1 MVDDDSIDDAGVE
14 DLLLLRICADDDV
27 TTNSCFKLASKSSRF
42 SDGIYLAAVVVLVLL
57 SWIGC
62 AVELADGASV
72 TKSLPVNFLINSSMD
87 NGGGR
92 VADFDWSLGS
102 SKDGKFK
109 SGTAKSAVTGTMVDV
124 ADTSNSSL
132 LSGRRNCFLLAS
144 TAVSGFWI

>member
-1 MVDDDSIDDAGVE
+1 MVDDNSIDDAGVE
-14 DLLLLRICADDDV
+14 VRLLLRICADDDV
-27 TTNSCFKLASKSSRF
+27 KTNSCFKLASKSSRF
-42 SDGIYLAAVVVLVLL
+42 SDGIYLAAVLVLL

-102 SKDGKFK
+102 SKAGKFK
-109 SGTAKSAVTGTMVDV
+109 SGTTKSAVTGTMVDV

-132 LSGRRNCFLLAS
+132 LSGSRNSFLLAS
-144 TAVSGFWI
+144 TAVSGF

>member
-1 MVDDDSIDDAGVE
+1 MVDDNSIDDAGVE
-14 DLLLLRICADDDV
+14 VRLLLRICADDDV
-27 TTNSCFKLASKSSRF
+27 KTNSCFKLASKSSRF
-42 SDGIYLAAVVVLVLL
+42 SDGIDLAAVVVLVLL

-102 SKDGKFK
+102 SKAGKFK
-109 SGTAKSAVTGTMVDV
+109 SGTTKSAVTGTMVDV

-132 LSGRRNCFLLAS
+132 LSGSRNSFLLAS
-144 TAVSGFWI
+144 TAVSGF